1 MAAKEDSANISV
13 TNINN
18 DSKVPA
24 ECVQNADKAKDTKD
38 EASREEKT
46 FSSRRSETRKQSV
59 PGKFLR
65 RSNQTCKV
73 SNNLTKLEGLP
84 KVTKSASK
92 AKVLEG
98 LMFVLRQLLV
108 KEPATDKAMG
118 ILTFCDAY
126 DLYCGFMDTRP
137 QEVQFHDHLLD
148 QEHGLCVYITMIHK
162 TRLIVLQNESTD
174 IGQLLLE
181 LEHIEDKDEINTS
194 SRYFLNEDSLSKIL
208 SSMDTEYDRMALK
221 AVLFATHSRA
231 ETFNLGIKPDRAV
244 GFLSK
249 VIMACEESDRTLR
262 EAEDIFEL
270 KTGER
275 IKKTESKLGNIDQKI
290 VKQQHFLSEKRKVD
304 LEERLDNLKAL
315 SIQSDQK
322 ENRRVGQAT
331 KRIANQ
337 LLESCKIKRRQCG
350 GGAPSLLDEE
360 DEDFIAKA
368 IESKSTCH
376 GRRHET
382 TLFTHH
388 RVKKSN
394 FLSLANHSLS
404 KRGKKTY

>member
-1 MAAKEDSANISV
+1 M
-13 TNINN
+13 TNINH

-46 FSSRRSETRKQSV
+46 FSRRSETRKQSV
-59 PGKFLR
+59 AGKFLR

-73 SNNLTKLEGLP
+73 SHNHTKLEGLL
-84 KVTKSASK
+84 KVTKSASN

-137 QEVQFHDHLLD
+137 EEAQSRDHLLD

-181 LEHIEDKDEINTS
+181 LERIEDKDEINTS
-194 SRYFLNEDSLSKIL
+194 SQYFLNEDSLSKIL
-208 SSMDTEYDRMALK
+208 SSMDTEYDWMALK

-249 VIMACEESDRTLR
+249 VIMACEESEKTLR

-275 IKKTESKLGNIDQKI
+275 IKKTESKIGNIDQKI

-304 LEERLDNLKAL
+304 LGRTAL

-337 LLESCKIKRRQCG
+337 LLESCKIKRRRGG

-360 DEDFIAKA
+360 DEDFIAKVHA
-368 IESKSTCH
+368 MVDDMKLLYLLII
-376 GRRHET
+376 G
-382 TLFTHH
+382 
-388 RVKKSN
+388 
-394 FLSLANHSLS
+394 
-404 KRGKKTY
+404 

>member
-13 TNINN
+13 TNINH

-24 ECVQNADKAKDTKD
+24 ECVQNADKSKDTKD

-59 PGKFLR
+59 AGKFLR

-73 SNNLTKLEGLP
+73 SNNLTKLEGLL

-137 QEVQFHDHLLD
+137 EEAQFRDHLLD

-181 LEHIEDKDEINTS
+181 LERIEDEDEINTS

-249 VIMACEESDRTLR
+249 VIMACEESERTLR

-270 KTGER
+270 KTCKR
-275 IKKTESKLGNIDQKI
+275 LKAKLGTLI
-290 VKQQHFLSEKRKVD
+290 RK
-304 LEERLDNLKAL
+304 L
-315 SIQSDQK
+315 
-322 ENRRVGQAT
+322 
-331 KRIANQ
+331 
-337 LLESCKIKRRQCG
+337 
-350 GGAPSLLDEE
+350 
-360 DEDFIAKA
+360 
-368 IESKSTCH
+368 
-376 GRRHET
+376 
-382 TLFTHH
+382 
-388 RVKKSN
+388 
-394 FLSLANHSLS
+394 
-404 KRGKKTY
+404 